1 MNHISA
7 SSLNS
12 KLDHP
17 THYSLTQMDPREV
30 EDVLHEVCCRDL
42 YLLNRARQT
51 LMVRPAYEDLP
62 EQAIVNELYGP
73 HAPEDLHS
81 FVVIKISEEHQKV
94 CRDLINDKRSFE
106 DGICVYDPLTELT
119 TLFEGVSTKEA
130 RASGPFL

>member
-1 MNHISA
+1 
-7 SSLNS
+7 
-12 KLDHP
+12 
-17 THYSLTQMDPREV
+17 MDPREV

-81 FVVIKISEEHQKV
+81 FVVIKISEEHTMPVPLGAAEAAKWNGI
-94 CRDLINDKRSFE
+94 RDAADAMISALE
-106 DGICVYDPLTELT
+106 DE
-119 TLFEGVSTKEA
+119 
-130 RASGPFL
+130 